1 MPMAMTNYD
10 VIFID
15 DEPTM
20 VDIFNHFTAWKF
32 KHWRC
37 CSFTDSQ
44 DLYDRIVTN
53 QISAS
58 VWIVDIM
65 MPRKNGTQIAA
76 AIAQECEPGTVI
88 LGYTALDQHTLDSRP
103 EYAQGVKHFSRIFN
117 KQDNFNALLELVDL
131 WVKGDQ
137 RAIGRNI

>member
-1 MPMAMTNYD
+1 MAMNNYD
-10 VIFID
+10 VIFVD

-20 VDIFNHFTAWKF
+20 VDIFNHFAAWKF
-32 KHWRC
+32 KHWRAC
-37 CSFTDSQ
+37 AFIDSQ
-44 DLYDRIVTN
+44 DLYDRIETN
-53 QISAS
+53 QISAT

-76 AIAQECEPGTVI
+76 AIAREGEPGTII
-88 LGYTALDQHTLDSRP
+88 LGYTALDLHTLDTRP
-103 EYAQGVKHFSRIFN
+103 EYAQGLKYFSRIFN

-137 RAIGRNI
+137 RAIGKNI